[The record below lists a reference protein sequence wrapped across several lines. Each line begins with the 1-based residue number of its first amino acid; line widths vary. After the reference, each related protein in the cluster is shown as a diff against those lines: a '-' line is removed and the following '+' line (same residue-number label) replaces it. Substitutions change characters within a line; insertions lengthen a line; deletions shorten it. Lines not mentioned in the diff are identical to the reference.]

1 MCMTANLSV
10 RVNKS
15 GSTGPNTVL
24 KTWFSDQGSGVTLY
38 RYVDPEGNMRD
49 YEKRAQGA
57 KGVIL
62 HCNASP
68 AFRPMRCILFVLPI
82 ASGLRLSPRADPR
95 MGANARGSC
104 LG

>member
-10 RVNKS
+10 QVNKS

-49 YEKRAQGA
+49 YEKRALGA